1 MYSVPKNIF
10 SILVKNYTC
19 LLRLVTILDFGPW
32 CQKLKGGGPSLLWNQ
47 WLISGKNHLN
57 FVFLAFV
64 MAQFRRAERYNIK
77 HLKIVFFTPKAYTIP
92 SKAQKYI
99 FFQIYTYKINFEWK
113 SLQIINT
120 RSLFDHWRKN
130 RPHVWYFGEKK
141 TDWRWPPSWLLVP
154 GIKSYRWWNITLG
167 FFHVKGPIGSI

>member
-1 MYSVPKNIF
+1 
-10 SILVKNYTC
+10 
-19 LLRLVTILDFGPW
+19 
-32 CQKLKGGGPSLLWNQ
+32 
-47 WLISGKNHLN
+47 
-57 FVFLAFV
+57 

-113 SLQIINT
+113 SLQIINI

-130 RPHVWYFGEKK
+130 RPHVGYLGEKK
-141 TDWRWPPSWLLVP
+141 KQIGAGPHLGYWSLASKVTGDRASPPC
-154 GIKSYRWWNITLG
+154 
-167 FFHVKGPIGSI
+167 FFMSRDPLA